1 MSNYLFVYR
10 APSDFTPGDPD
21 AMAAWTAWFRGI
33 SDHVVELG
41 KPVFTRRQVGDAPG
55 GTELGGYSLISAAD
69 LAPVAAALAA
79 AQKHGTSAF
88 DASGDA
94 AGLECKGGDDWSS
107 PPGPDDIGLDAVSS
121 LPAGGALMS
130 VRYVIRLAALV
141 ATPAWR
147 ATLPQHPGSHELPQI
162 R

>member
-41 KPVFTRRQVGDAPG
+41 NPVFTRRQVGDAPA

-69 LAPVAAALAA
+69 L
-79 AQKHGTSAF
+79 
-88 DASGDA
+88 D
-94 AGLECKGGDDWSS
+94 E
-107 PPGPDDIGLDAVSS
+107 AVS
-121 LPAGGALMS
+121 LTKGCPALERGGAIEVGEL
-130 VRYVIRLAALV
+130 
-141 ATPAWR
+141 T
-147 ATLPQHPGSHELPQI
+147 ELPPEATAGI
-162 R
+162 RTVAGSAV